1 MALSVQPIPG
11 MTHTSPFPF
20 VIAGPCAAESREQVL
35 QIAKSLAANGGV
47 NALRAGIWKPR
58 TRPGSFEGL
67 GEAALPWLKE
77 ASQLTGLPV
86 WVEVAHPAHIGLV
99 LKHGIQG
106 VWIGA
111 RTTVNP
117 FMVEEL
123 ANALA
128 DTNLPVLVKNPV
140 NPDLE
145 LWTGALERLNRKG
158 IQQLAAVHRGFSG
171 FEKTVYRNTPNW
183 QIPIELKRRFPELPI
198 FCDPSHICGHTE
210 LIPEVSQTALD
221 LGFDGLMIES
231 HPDPVNAL
239 SDARQQLRPEQLAS
253 MLQALVVRSF
263 KVPEGIASVRLNEL
277 RGEVDRLDAAIVDL
291 LTQRLRTIEAIGK
304 HKLEHELPIFQPERW
319 NQVLQNVRT
328 LAAQLGLEPAFVER
342 LFHSIHQE
350 SIEKQKAVFRQSAI
364 QTHG

>member
-1 MALSVQPIPG
+1 MALMLQTIPG
-11 MTHTSPFPF
+11 MAESTPFPF

-35 QIAKSLAANGGV
+35 QIARALAAAGGV
-47 NALRAGIWKPR
+47 HALRAGIWKPR

-77 ASQLTGLPV
+77 ASQITGLPV
-86 WVEVAHPAHIGLV
+86 WVEVAHPVHIGLV
-99 LKHGIQG
+99 LEHGIQG

-117 FMVEEL
+117 FMVDEL

-158 IQQLAAVHRGFSG
+158 INRIAAVHRGFSG
-171 FEKTVYRNTPNW
+171 FEKTVYRNSPNW
-183 QIPIELKRRFPELPI
+183 QIPIELKRRFPDLPI
-198 FCDPSHICGHTE
+198 LCDPSHICGHTE
-210 LIPEVSQTALD
+210 LIPEVAQTALD

-231 HPDPVNAL
+231 HPDPINAF
-239 SDARQQLRPEQLAS
+239 SDALQQLKPEQLAA
-253 MLQALVVRSF
+253 MLQQLVVRIF
-263 KVPEGIASVRLNEL
+263 KVPQGLASVKLESL
-277 RGEVDRLDAAIVDL
+277 RSEVDRLDTTLIQVLA
-291 LTQRLRTIEAIGK
+291 QRLKTIEAIGK

-319 NQVLQNVRT
+319 NQVLLHVRSI
-328 LAAQLGLEPAFVER
+328 ASELGVEPAFVER
-342 LFHSIHQE
+342 IFHSIHQE
-350 SIEKQKAVFRQSAI
+350 SIEKQKAVFRVSAVKS
-364 QTHG
+364 HG

>member
-1 MALSVQPIPG
+1 MALTVQPFPG
-11 MTHTSPFPF
+11 MAQSTPFPF

-35 QIAKSLAANGGV
+35 LAAKALAAGGGV
-47 NALRAGIWKPR
+47 HALRAGIWKPR

-67 GEAALPWLKE
+67 GEAALPWLRE

-86 WVEVAHPAHIGLV
+86 WVEVAHPVHIGLV
-99 LKHGIQG
+99 LEHGIQG

-140 NPDLE
+140 NPDLD

-198 FCDPSHICGHTE
+198 LCDPSHICGHTE
-210 LIPEVSQTALD
+210 LIPEVAQTALD
-221 LGFDGLMIES
+221 LGFNGLMIEA
-231 HPDPVNAL
+231 HPDPVHAL
-239 SDARQQLRPEQLAS
+239 SDARQQLRPDQLAS
-253 MLQALVVRSF
+253 MLQTLVVRTF
-263 KVPEGIASVRLNEL
+263 KVPDGLVSAKLNNL
-277 RGEVDRLDAAIVDL
+277 RCEIDRLDAALVAL
-291 LTQRLRTIEAIGK
+291 LAQRLQTIEAIGR

-319 NQVLQNVRT
+319 NQVLAHVRT
-328 LAAQLGLEPAFVER
+328 IAKDLGLEPAFVER

-350 SIEKQKAVFRQSAI
+350 SIEKQKAVFRNTAI